1 MQGISWFKAIL
12 LYQVIEVRLLNWS
25 LLCLSYDLNNSSLL
39 FFRVLHINTSLSE
52 ISDKKGKDEKNET
65 WGQLTWGQLTWGR
78 MGQKK
83 RQERRKEKMR
93 QDETTQDETIRVK

>member
-65 WGQLTWGQLTWGR
+65 WGQLTWGR